1 MSAAA
6 TIDERSQYLTFEVG
20 EDLYAIGILE
30 LREIISFKSATRVP
44 MAPRSIRGLINLRG
58 SAVPVVDLA
67 IEFGSEPTAVSK
79 RTCVV
84 ILDAGRSRDG
94 GTIGILADSVRE
106 VIELSSAEIE
116 ETPEFGLTASPD
128 YLVGLARIG
137 EAFVPILEVQSLLSA
152 AEVALA
158 RDGSGRDL
166 EALLEAGA
174 SDGVAAALESASP
187 PGAAAPASPAAAEAP
202 AGARSRAAG
211 TGSAEAPVAAPR
223 SGRRRT

>member
-67 IEFGSEPTAVSK
+67 IEFGAEPTAVSK

-106 VIELSSAEIE
+106 VIELSQSEIE
-116 ETPEFGLTASPD
+116 ETPEFGLTASPE

-137 EAFVPILEVQSLLSA
+137 ESFVPILEVQSLLSA
-152 AEVALA
+152 AEIALA
-158 RDGSGRDL
+158 RDGLGHDID
-166 EALLEAGA
+166 ALLEEGAG
-174 SDGVAAALESASP
+174 DGAQARPEADDQPAQ
-187 PGAAAPASPAAAEAP
+187 PGNRARLPKSVRTEGRPAPADGSV
-202 AGARSRAAG
+202 G
-211 TGSAEAPVAAPR
+211 TAPR
-223 SGRRRT
+223 GRRRS